1 MSATNGSRR
10 CGATTLPST
19 ADSLLGRQ
27 AAIAV
32 WRSIPQSTGRRSAGA
47 CGPFEGGCRA
57 CTPRG
62 EVWRVPRQRVEH
74 IPPPRRRRD
83 AAVGGGGGAVT
94 GRFDSQTA
102 DRLVARDSEDRA
114 RQGVGLRIFF
124 GFNGHDTH
132 WARSAVP
139 MPGAPR
145 PSCPR
150 CAREE
155 CAPVRAQWLA
165 ALAAT
170 RADPRTCPALRVR
183 PRTATSK
190 AARACR
196 PGTPPARARPA
207 LCMTDDR
214 HARSDLQR
222 SDLRRLATPQPSAA
236 HPTRQPRRSRTRP
249 RGGAPCPAH

>member
-10 CGATTLPST
+10 SGATTLPST

-47 CGPFEGGCRA
+47 CCPFEGGCIAR
-57 CTPRG
+57 TLRG
-62 EVWRVPRQRVEH
+62 EVRRIPRQRVEH
-74 IPPPRRRRD
+74 VPPPCRRRD

-94 GRFDSQTA
+94 GRFDS
-102 DRLVARDSEDRA
+102 LVADWPGVQDPGDRA
-114 RQGVGLRIFF
+114 RRGVGPKA
-124 GFNGHDTH
+124 FNGHDTH
-132 WARSAVP
+132 WTRYAVP

-183 PRTATSK
+183 PRTATST

-196 PGTPPARARPA
+196 PGTAPARRQPA
-207 LCMTDDR
+207 LSLTGDG
-214 HARSDLQR
+214 HAPM
-222 SDLRRLATPQPSAA
+222 DLRRLATPRPSAA
-236 HPTRQPRRSRTRP
+236 HPTRQPRRSRTRS
-249 RGGAPCPAH
+249 RG